1 MPDMADIRRDFA
13 TLAAREPI
21 PLARGALLIAHEEYP
36 ELELDKYLDKL
47 AALGREA
54 EMVVKMGNDTV
65 EKVQLLSHFLFEQKG
80 FEGNREEYRDPRNSF
95 LNEVIDRRRGIP
107 ITLSILYLEV
117 GRRVGL
123 NLSGVGFPTHFLVKA
138 VDERGELIID
148 PFYDGAILTLEDI
161 RARLTQVYGQ
171 PVEVSPAH
179 LKPIGTRHIL
189 VRMLRNLKAIYLKS
203 SDSTRALAALDRL
216 LLLDPRALEE
226 LMERGALY
234 ESLECFKAALDDF
247 QSVLSQAPP
256 EHTASE
262 TAREAVLRLSR
273 QVDRIN

>member
-1 MPDMADIRRDFA
+1 MPDVADIRRNFA
-13 TLAAREPI
+13 MLAACEPI
-21 PLARGALLIAHEEYP
+21 PLARGALLIAQEQYP
-36 ELELDKYLDKL
+36 DLELDKYLDKL
-47 AALGREA
+47 AALAREA
-54 EMVVKMGNDTV
+54 EMVVKMGNDTI
-65 EKVQLLSHFLFEQKG
+65 EKIQLLSHFLFEQKG
-80 FEGNREEYRDPRNSF
+80 FEGNREEYADPRNSF

-107 ITLSILYLEV
+107 ITLSVIYLEV
-117 GRRVGL
+117 GKRLGL
-123 NLSGVGFPTHFLVKA
+123 NLYGVGFPTHFLVKA

-148 PFYDGAILTLEDI
+148 PFYDGAILTLEEI

-171 PVEVSPAH
+171 PVEVSPTH

-203 SDSTRALAALDRL
+203 ADSTRALAALDRI
-216 LLLDPRALEE
+216 LLLDPRSLEE
-226 LMERGALY
+226 LMERGTLY

-247 QSVLSQAPP
+247 QSFLSQAP

>member
-1 MPDMADIRRDFA
+1 
-13 TLAAREPI
+13 
-21 PLARGALLIAHEEYP
+21 
-36 ELELDKYLDKL
+36 
-47 AALGREA
+47 
-54 EMVVKMGNDTV
+54 MVVKMGNDTI
-65 EKVQLLSHFLFEQKG
+65 EKIQLLSHFLFEQKG
-80 FEGNREEYRDPRNSF
+80 FEGNREEYADPRNSF
-95 LNEVIDRRRGIP
+95 LNEVLDRRRGIP
-107 ITLSILYLEV
+107 ISLSILYLEV
-117 GRRVGL
+117 GRRLGL
-123 NLSGVGFPTHFLVKA
+123 SLYGVGFPTHFLVKA

-148 PFYDGAILTLEDI
+148 PFYDGAILTLEEI

-189 VRMLRNLKAIYLKS
+189 VRMLRNLKAIYLKGA
-203 SDSTRALAALDRL
+203 DSTRALSALDRI
-216 LLLDPRALEE
+216 LLLDPRSVEE

-247 QSVLSQAPP
+247 QSFLSQAPQ
-256 EHTASE
+256 HTASE